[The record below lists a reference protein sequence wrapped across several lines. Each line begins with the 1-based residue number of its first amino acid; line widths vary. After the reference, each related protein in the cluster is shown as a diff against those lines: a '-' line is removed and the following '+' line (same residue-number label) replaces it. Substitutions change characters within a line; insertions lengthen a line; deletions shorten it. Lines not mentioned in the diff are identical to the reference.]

1 MKKGK
6 ILIGFLVTLVLLYV
20 LLRQVSVGEVYD
32 VLKGISFSSVLVG
45 FLIYILIYFF
55 RSFRF
60 MTLLS
65 GKIKLSKL
73 FTIVCLHNLANMVL
87 PMRSGEVS
95 YVYFAKKEGVDSSE
109 GIATLV
115 LARVFDFISILFIF
129 VLGYFYL
136 ENPPGSVLD
145 ALVWFFIVVFLL
157 VVFLVSLVVFKLRLK
172 VLFEKF
178 LRLFSIE
185 SRLVKGFQR
194 KVGQVVDAFRSIGFN
209 RLALLVL
216 VESLIIWVLMFYFA
230 YYVLSAFG
238 MELTVIEMMVAGSIG
253 LFILM
258 LPVHGI
264 LGFGTTEAAFT
275 IAFLILGFEKNLVI
289 AVGFGYHILSLLFGV
304 LMGIYGV
311 LSYKMFNRKTFK

>member
-1 MKKGK
+1 
-6 ILIGFLVTLVLLYV
+6 V